1 MYVNKLHAC
10 TSCHLHKSSFCKFL
24 KGGEKGLTAAA
35 AGGSKAIL
43 KNQVGM
49 KNRGTII
56 GESGRY
62 RGSPVSTISI
72 STIPDLTQ
80 IRNRAK

>member
-35 AGGSKAIL
+35 AGGSNAIL
-43 KNQVGM
+43 EVQVSM
-49 KNRGTII
+49 YERLII
-56 GESGRY
+56 SWE
-62 RGSPVSTISI
+62 
-72 STIPDLTQ
+72 
-80 IRNRAK
+80 